1 VRCRFHKVVS
11 ISANEL
17 LRTQQAD
24 AAMAL
29 EQ

>member
-1 VRCRFHKVVS
+1 VRCRLHKVVS
-11 ISANEL
+11 ISADAL